1 MPVKYQEAIDFLFP
15 LHRFGMKPGLERV
28 LRLLR
33 AVGDP
38 QKNLGKVVHI
48 AGTNGKGTVACAT
61 AAIFSAAGHTTGL
74 YTSPHLVLFTERF
87 RVNGARIPESR
98 VAAYS
103 AELKEDI
110 IAGKATFFE
119 AATAIAFMYFSDMAV
134 DVSVVETGMGGRL
147 DATNVVEPDYVII
160 PSIGKDHTG
169 WLGETV
175 REIAAEKAAIIKK
188 GSRVYTAV
196 QDSAALGPIFERADA
211 VGARVTVLQDTAECV
226 VHSAS
231 VGQLDFSLSAP
242 GISFQNLRAPV
253 TGDFHASNLSLSVLA
268 ACDAG
273 IDESSVREGLLSIQ
287 GYGYRARLERLSRK
301 PDLLLDVAHNPD
313 GIEKSVSVL
322 RGFQGAY
329 RNILVVLG
337 LVRDKDATEMVRC
350 LRKLTNTIITVNLSS
365 ERGMPSSEL
374 GALCRGEGFRVTV
387 AETTGE
393 ALDVARGIAGKGDL
407 VLITGSFYLAGEV
420 LAMLEG

>member
-15 LHRFGMKPGLERV
+15 LCRFGMKPGLERV

-33 AVGDP
+33 AAGYP
-38 QKNLGKVVHI
+38 QKSLGKVVHV

-61 AAIFSAAGHTTGL
+61 AAVFSAAGYTTGL
-74 YTSPHLVLFTERF
+74 YTSPHLVSFTERF
-87 RVNGARIPESR
+87 RVNGSKIPESR

-103 AELKEDI
+103 TVLKKDI

-134 DVSVVETGMGGRL
+134 DVSVIETGMGGRL

-160 PSIGKDHTG
+160 PSIGRDHTG
-169 WLGETV
+169 WLGETIG
-175 REIAAEKAAIIKK
+175 EIAAEKAAIIKK

-196 QDSAALGPIFERADA
+196 QDPEALGPIFERANA
-211 VGARVTVLQDTAECV
+211 VGARVTVLQDTAECA

-231 VGQLDFSLSAP
+231 VGQLDFSLKAP
-242 GISFQNLRAPV
+242 GISLQNLKTPV
-253 TGDFHASNLSLSVLA
+253 TGDFHVSNLSLAALV

-273 IDESSVREGLLSIQ
+273 VEESSVREGLLSIQ

-313 GIEKSVSVL
+313 GIEKSVEVL
-322 RGFQGAY
+322 RGFQDLY
-329 RNILVVLG
+329 RNVLVVLG
-337 LVRDKDATEMVRC
+337 VVRDKDATGMVRC
-350 LRKLTNTIITVNLSS
+350 LKKLTDTVITVNLPS
-365 ERGMPSSEL
+365 ERGMSSSEL
-374 GALCRGEGFRVTV
+374 GSLCSSEGFRVTV
-387 AETTGE
+387 AETAGE
-393 ALDVARGIAGKGDL
+393 ALDVVRGVAGEDDL

-420 LAMLEG
+420 LKVLDS